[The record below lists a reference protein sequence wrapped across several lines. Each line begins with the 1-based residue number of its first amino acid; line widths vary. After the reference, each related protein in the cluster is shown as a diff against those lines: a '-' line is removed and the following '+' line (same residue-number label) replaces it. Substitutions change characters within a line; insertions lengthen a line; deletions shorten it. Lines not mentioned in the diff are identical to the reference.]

1 MDGFPVDEQPL
12 RESVLKAYH
21 EGREESEQAR
31 WAVDG
36 VRQFLSG
43 APGGETAAGHYWFE
57 DSPAASIKSFL
68 VDLDRSNPNL
78 VVSVFQPLLAAVDE
92 IYEEKKSTVA
102 PNLSVYVSSL
112 AGSCAVKS
120 QLTETVASG
129 VIAAA
134 IIGLSRLGKA
144 PFEKALAERQ
154 EV

>member
-1 MDGFPVDEQPL
+1 ME
-12 RESVLKAYH
+12 RNAS
-21 EGREESEQAR
+21 
-31 WAVDG
+31 
-36 VRQFLSG
+36 
-43 APGGETAAGHYWFE
+43 ETAAGHYWFE

-92 IYEEKKSTVA
+92 IYEEKKSTLA